1 MNSKSA
7 PLKKGDTI
15 GIVSPSSPV
24 LRHELESGIKFL
36 EENGFKVKYG
46 KHIFSEER
54 FLAGKDDERAND
66 IMDFF
71 KDPDVKA
78 IIASRGGQGS
88 QRLLPLLDY
97 DVIKQNPKKLFGFS
111 DTTALQLGLFKMC
124 GLISYTGFTLTVHTN
139 ALVKKTLMF
148 CLSDQRYNIFKGTQ
162 IYPGICQGLL
172 LGGNLTLLTNL
183 MGTPYLPDFHES
195 ILLLEDVG
203 VEPYNVDGMLSQL
216 ALAGIF
222 DQVAGVIFGKFE
234 KCKSKKLHQSNGTVE
249 DVINEWSST
258 LKVPCIKDFSYGHGR
273 QNSVLPIGDIV
284 VLDAKNLC
292 VKIHEHFR

>member
-1 MNSKSA
+1 MNSKN
-7 PLKKGDTI
+7 LLLNKGDTI

-24 LRHELESGIKFL
+24 LEHQLKSGIRFL

-46 KHIFSEER
+46 KNIFSHER
-54 FLAGKDDERAND
+54 FLAGKDDDRAND
-66 IMDFF
+66 LMDFF
-71 KDPDVKA
+71 KDPDIKG

-97 DVIKQNPKKLFGFS
+97 NIIKKNPKKLFGFS

-124 GLISYTGFTLTVHTN
+124 GLITYTGFTLTAHISS
-139 ALVKKTLMF
+139 LVKKTLIS
-148 CLSDQRYNIFKGTQ
+148 CLFDQKYIISKGTLV
-162 IYPGICQGLL
+162 YPGFCQGLL

-183 MGTPYLPDFHES
+183 MGTPYFPDFHKN

-234 KCKSKKLHQSNGTVE
+234 KCKSKRSHRNNGTVE
-249 DVINEWSST
+249 DVITEWSST
-258 LKVPCIKDFSYGHGR
+258 IKVPCIKDFSYGHGR
-273 QNSVLPIGDIV
+273 QNSVLPIGEIV
-284 VLDAKNLC
+284 MLDANNLC
-292 VKIHEHFR
+292 VKMERKG